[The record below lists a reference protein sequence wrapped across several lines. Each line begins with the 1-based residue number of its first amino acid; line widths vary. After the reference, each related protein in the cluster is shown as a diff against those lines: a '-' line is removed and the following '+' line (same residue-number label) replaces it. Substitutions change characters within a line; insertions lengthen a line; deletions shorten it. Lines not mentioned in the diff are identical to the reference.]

1 MLLSILLTL
10 AFVCGREGSDVQD
23 NADDEISN
31 AAERDKNNTETQ
43 RQGHNTDTDTVLLQG
58 RAKEWSLGCVNSCP
72 VARGSQVAGFTQPRD
87 HSFAQPCTYMII

>member
-43 RQGHNTDTDTVLLQG
+43 RQGHNTDTDAVVLQG
-58 RAKEWSLGCVNSCP
+58 WAKEWSLGCVNSCP
-72 VARGSQVAGFTQPRD
+72 VARGSQVAGFTQPRA
-87 HSFAQPCTYMII
+87 HLILAHLCT